1 MPRRSFFFR
10 GSDRAASSSDVLAEM
25 VEHGGLLG
33 RAGIDLRHG
42 LEVNGA
48 AGDVVPGSHDRI
60 DAVFRIGRVCG
71 GEVHGKRLALL
82 SERRGAG
89 HAEGLHGPADRTFR
103 LKRGG
108 AGPPEVDRGH
118 ARAEGVRTA
127 LMLVLLLGAG
137 LGPMAAPED
146 APGLALLEIE
156 EGVWTQAAWT
166 ELSADGWSLL
176 RLSSWTQAVIW
187 HDGHREAPPGFQ
199 LLDAGRPDVS
209 DLRVGQDVRLIFEP
223 RLPADAV
230 ARLVEVG
237 GPSEVVPNL
246 RSTQPVVTTY
256 HPAQQHWP
264 GVQRIEAV
272 LVTEARNDRG
282 AGLLQSGDQ
291 SHMPLWEIGLNGSGV
306 VLATADSGLD
316 LDHACFRAG
325 LNDIGVPGPD
335 HRKIRLLNTT
345 LHDGDTPGHSDYRH
359 GTHTAGTLG
368 CEPVD
373 WNRSEAP
380 GQGVSLAHGST
391 LVVADIVDET
401 GWVPPSF
408 DALLSEAALHG
419 AVVHAHSWGDATTD
433 YTARSET
440 LDRWSLEHPW
450 TLAFIAPGN
459 GGQVLEPANA
469 LNAVAVGATTVA
481 TPDQRW
487 VGSPDGPT
495 VFEND
500 GIGLLAPGAHIVSAK
515 ADGEAASMNGDW
527 RGSSGTSM
535 ATPMAAAA
543 AGVVQQMIEHG
554 WLHGGSTSEASLN
567 LSATAPLWANPE
579 QAGMAWVAEGWTPS
593 GPMLRATLALS
604 AEPLPAAHA
613 NDGAGP
619 AGLSNP
625 HDGWGQ
631 PRLERLLAPTLVE
644 GAWDPAPHVV
654 LHDAYRLVDTTPVN
668 LLQTRLTEVGASS
681 RLSEA
686 PWNGTGAVGP
696 FLAEGERYVQ
706 TFEVQPGHDVEVRMA
721 YPSIGGQAVDDLVV
735 HVHLDDG
742 RSATSGVDF
751 AGSSV
756 LSTTVASPERSN
768 ETLRGIRIDSSALD
782 NVSSITVE
790 VVARHVVPG
799 NLPGHLGADG
809 DRIGFALAVM
819 GVQRAGPGPQD
830 QDDDGI
836 MDDVDACLDEAGGPV
851 DTDRDGCPDDRD
863 DDGVDDAVDAC
874 PDEDA
879 RPADG
884 DQDGCLD
891 DLDGDGVSDHLDTC
905 PDTSFDAAWP
915 VKADGCR
922 PVDAVP
928 ALEVVLLRPEVLP
941 HEDIEVVVT
950 VMDEDGDGGRL
961 TASLVV
967 DGIPLP
973 ASRSSQNGTGPF
985 QVTWNASVWATPW
998 VSNGSAVDVILT
1010 FETSNASPEATAEIV
1025 MPESPVRSLV
1035 LDPPVVDT
1043 GVESALSL
1051 RPVANALLLLL
1062 LIGLLLRAR
1071 GPPERGA
1078 AALRDPFVDTSRR
1091 DFEGDE
1097 APIRQGEP

>member
-10 GSDRAASSSDVLAEM
+10 GGEGAASCGNLLTEV
-25 VEHGGLLG
+25 VEHGGLLR

-42 LEVNGA
+42 LEVHGA
-48 AGDVVPGSHDRI
+48 ASDVVPGAHDGV
-60 DAVFRIGRVCG
+60 DAVLRIGRISG
-71 GEVHGKRLALL
+71 WEVHRKRLALL

-89 HAEGLHGPADRTFR
+89 DAEGLHGAADRPFR

-108 AGPPEVDRGH
+108 AGPPGVDRGH
-118 ARAEGVRTA
+118 APAERVRAA

-137 LGPMAAPED
+137 LGPMAVPDDGA
-146 APGLALLEIE
+146 GLAVLEIE
-156 EGVWTQAAWT
+156 EGVWTQATWS
-166 ELSADGWSLL
+166 ERSAEGWALL
-176 RLSSWTQAVIW
+176 RLSSWTQAVVW
-187 HDGHREAPPGFQ
+187 HDGVTEAPPGFR
-199 LLDAGRPDVS
+199 LIEGDAPDVS
-209 DLRVGQDVRLIFEP
+209 GLSVGQEVRLIFEP
-223 RLPADAV
+223 RLPVAAV
-230 ARLVEVG
+230 DRLVEAG
-237 GPSEVVPNL
+237 GPAHVEANL
-246 RSTQPVVTTY
+246 RSTQTVTATF

-264 GVQRIEAV
+264 GLQRIEPV

-291 SHMPLWEIGLNGSGV
+291 GGVPLWSLGLNGSGV

-325 LNDIGVPGPD
+325 LAEIGVPGPD
-335 HRKIRLLNTT
+335 HRKILLLNTT
-345 LHDGDTPGHSDYRH
+345 LHDADAPGHDDYRH

-391 LVVADIVDET
+391 LVVADIVNGS

-469 LNAVAVGATTVA
+469 LNAVAVGATTVG
-481 TPDQRW
+481 TPDERW

-495 VFEND
+495 VFDTD
-500 GIGLLAPGAHIVSAK
+500 GIGLLAPGSHIVSAK
-515 ADGEAASMNGDW
+515 ADGDATSMNGGW

-543 AGVVQQMIEHG
+543 AGVVQQMIQEG
-554 WLHGGSTSEASLN
+554 WLHGGAPSEATLN
-567 LSATAPLWANPE
+567 LSATAPAWASPE
-579 QAGMAWVAEGWTPS
+579 ITGMAWAAEGWTPS
-593 GPMLRATLALS
+593 GPMLRAALALS
-604 AEPLPAAHA
+604 AEPLPAEHA

-631 PRLERLLAPTLVE
+631 PHLERLLAPTVVD
-644 GAWDPAPHVV
+644 GAWDLAPHVV
-654 LHDAYRLVDTTPVN
+654 LHDAYRLLNTTPEHM
-668 LLQTRLTEVGASS
+668 LQERLDEVGSTA

-686 PWNGTGAVGP
+686 PWDGTGAVGP
-696 FLAEGERYVQ
+696 FLGEGERYVR
-706 TFEVQPGHDVEVRMA
+706 TFDLQPGSDLEVRLA
-721 YPSIGGQAVDDLVV
+721 YPSLGGQAVDDLVV

-751 AGSSV
+751 AGASV
-756 LSTTVASPERSN
+756 LSTNVASPERSN
-768 ETLRGIRIDSSALD
+768 ETLRGIRLDSSELQ

-819 GVQRAGPGPQD
+819 GVERAAPGPQD
-830 QDDDGI
+830 EDLDGVL
-836 MDDVDACLDEAGGPV
+836 DDVDACIGEPGGPV
-851 DTDRDGCPDDRD
+851 DLDHDGCPDDRD
-863 DDGVDDAVDAC
+863 EDGVNDVVDAC

-879 RPADG
+879 RLGDG
-884 DQDGCLD
+884 DGDGCLD
-891 DLDGDGVSDHLDTC
+891 DHDGDGVPDHLDAC
-905 PDTSFDAAWP
+905 LDTVPDAAWP
-915 VKADGCR
+915 IKADGCR
-922 PVDAVP
+922 PEDAVP
-928 ALEVVLLRPEVLP
+928 VLEVVLVRPEVRP
-941 HEDIEVVVT
+941 DQEVEVVVD
-950 VMDEDGDGGRL
+950 VWDDDGDEGRL
-961 TASLVV
+961 SASLVV
-967 DGIPLP
+967 DGVPLP
-973 ASRSSQNGTGPF
+973 ASLQHMDGVGPHR
-985 QVTWNASVWATPW
+985 VVWNTSIWATPW
-998 VSNGSAVDVILT
+998 AANGSFIDVILT

-1025 MPESPVRSLV
+1025 MPNQTIRAVV
-1035 LDPPVVDT
+1035 IDPPDVEVAAET
-1043 GVESALSL
+1043 GPSL
-1051 RPVANALLLLL
+1051 RPVANAALLVL
-1062 LIGLLLRAR
+1062 LIVVLLRVR
-1071 GPPERGA
+1071 GGHERKTEG
-1078 AALRDPFVDTSRR
+1078 LRDPFLETSRP
-1091 DFEGDE
+1091 DFEAE
-1097 APIRQGEP
+1097 